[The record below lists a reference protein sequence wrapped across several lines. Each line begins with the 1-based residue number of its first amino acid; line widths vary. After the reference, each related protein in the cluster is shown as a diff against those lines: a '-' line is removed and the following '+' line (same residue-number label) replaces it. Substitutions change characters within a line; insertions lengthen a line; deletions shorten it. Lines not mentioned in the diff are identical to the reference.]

1 VQVIIYIYIDN
12 DLPQAEYIVI
22 HCITGA
28 EKKHL
33 LKGQLV
39 CDTYFIR

>member
-1 VQVIIYIYIDN
+1 MCKLLYIYIDN

-28 EKKHL
+28 EKKA
-33 LKGQLV
+33 
-39 CDTYFIR
+39 FIKRSASV